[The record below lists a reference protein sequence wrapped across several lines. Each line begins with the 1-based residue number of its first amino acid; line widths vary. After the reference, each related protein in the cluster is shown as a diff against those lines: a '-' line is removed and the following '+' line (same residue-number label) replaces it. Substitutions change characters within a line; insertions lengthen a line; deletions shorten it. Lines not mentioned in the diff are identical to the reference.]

1 MRWLLAGGPGILLTV
16 YRDAV
21 DALNNS
27 HGDTNT
33 QHHNITEITAHRYR
47 GHQDIYQK
55 AKEEFRCH
63 SLTRLIG
70 QQVYNADCLH

>member
-1 MRWLLAGGPGILLTV
+1 MAGGPGILFTV

-47 GHQDIYQK
+47 GQQDISQK
-55 AKEEFRCH
+55 AKEVFKAFRCH
-63 SLTRLIG
+63 SLTRHFHRSKGL
-70 QQVYNADCLH
+70 